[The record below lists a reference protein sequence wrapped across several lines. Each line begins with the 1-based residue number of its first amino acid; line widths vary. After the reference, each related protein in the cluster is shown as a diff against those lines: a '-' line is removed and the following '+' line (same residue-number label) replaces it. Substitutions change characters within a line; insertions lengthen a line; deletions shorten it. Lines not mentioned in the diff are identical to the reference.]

1 MRIESVHIKH
11 FRAIKDCEIHFNDY
25 TCLVGANGVGKST
38 VLSALNIFFG
48 HQEGVATNIKKLS
61 EEDFFQKD
69 VSEPIEIKVT
79 FSDLSETAL
88 EDFSHYVRAGKLIV
102 IARATF
108 SDGEATV
115 KQHGLRLGI
124 EDFKAFFEA
133 ANAGDKSDVYAKLMD
148 VYGLEAIKRGMTKQ
162 EEALRQYEAE
172 NIDKC
177 VEIESQEA
185 FYGVSK
191 GVDKLEKHIQWVY
204 VPAVKDASQDE
215 IEGKS
220 AAVSKLL
227 DRAVRSKVDFEGKLD
242 SLREKTLVEYNA
254 IVESESVALTEL
266 SNSLQRRLQSWG
278 SPKARLEVS
287 WFQDDKKFKI
297 EQPQAKV
304 FTGEQGFLGSLAR
317 MGHGL
322 QRSYIISLLEELAAL
337 DEAGSPTL
345 ILGIEEPELYQHPP
359 QAKHLAHVLQKL
371 SEKNTQI
378 IASTHSPYFVS
389 GRGFEA
395 VRLIRRNDDQQAY
408 CCSLDFATLALRQ
421 VALTGEAPIKPLG
434 IRARIDPLMQPHIS
448 ELLFSE
454 KLVLVEGLE
463 DLSILSAWIELK
475 SLGNA
480 FREKGISIIA
490 VNGKSELL
498 RPAIIAR
505 ELEIPTMVILDADG
519 NCKQDYR
526 ADNETDNSR
535 LIAWSNHK
543 DIPAFPEEPVLQD
556 NIVIWP
562 NNIHDS
568 IFESEDP
575 KVLADIKEA
584 ARAKCGH
591 VKSLNK
597 NTVFLGE
604 LLILAKEKGL
614 ELTLLSQVCEL
625 ICSDDW

>member
-11 FRAIKDCEIHFNDY
+11 FRAIKDCEIKFDDY

-38 VLSALNIFFG
+38 ILSALNVFFG
-48 HQEGVATNIKKLS
+48 HQEGAATNIKKLS

-79 FSDLSETAL
+79 FSELSEQAL
-88 EDFSHYVRAGKLIV
+88 EDFQHYVRGGKLIV

-108 SDGEATV
+108 SEGEASI
-115 KQHGLRLGI
+115 KQHGLRMVI
-124 EDFKAFFEA
+124 DDFRPFFEA
-133 ANAGDKSDVYAKLMD
+133 SKASEKNAVYSSLRDK
-148 VYGLEAIKRGMTKQ
+148 YGLEKITGMAKQ
-162 EEALRQYEAE
+162 EAALRQFESE
-172 NIDKC
+172 NTDLC
-177 VEIESQEA
+177 VEVESEEA
-185 FYGVSK
+185 FYGVSR
-191 GVDKLEKHIQWVY
+191 GSDRLEKHVQWVY

-220 AAVSKLL
+220 VAVSKLL
-227 DRAVRSKVDFEGKLD
+227 DRAVRSKVDFKGKLD
-242 SLREKTLVEYNA
+242 TLREQTLEQYNA
-254 IVESESVALTEL
+254 IVESEGESLTEL
-266 SNSLQRRLQSWG
+266 SESLQKRLQAWG

-304 FTGEQGFLGSLAR
+304 STGEQGFLGSLAR

-337 DEAGSPTL
+337 DEEDSPTL

-378 IASTHSPYFVS
+378 ISATHSPYFVS

-395 VRLIRRNDDQQAY
+395 VRLIRRNENQQAY
-408 CCSLDFATLALRQ
+408 CCSLDFPTMAQKQAE
-421 VALTGEAPIKPLG
+421 LTGKAPVKPVG
-434 IRARIDPLMQPHIS
+434 MRALLDPLIQPHIS
-448 ELLFSE
+448 ELLFAE

-463 DLSILSAWIELK
+463 DLSILSAWIELQG
-475 SLGNA
+475 LGDR
-480 FREKGISIIA
+480 FREKGISIVA

-498 RPAIIAR
+498 RPAIIAK
-505 ELEIPTMVILDADG
+505 ELEIPTLVILDADG
-519 NCKQDYR
+519 ECKEDYKP
-526 ADNETDNSR
+526 DNETDNSR
-535 LIAWSNHK
+535 LIAWSGQAGLSSFPK
-543 DIPAFPEEPVLQD
+543 DPVLKS

-568 IFESEDP
+568 IFANEDP
-575 KVLADIKEA
+575 EVLAEIKEI
-584 ARAKCGH
+584 ARSECGH
-591 VKSLNK
+591 VKNLNK

-604 LLILAKEKGL
+604 LLILAKEKGF
-614 ELTLLSQVCEL
+614 ELSLLTQVCEL
-625 ICSDDW
+625 ICSDEW